1 MAKNKL
7 HCSLITPEAMVFED
21 DVDFVSIPAHDGEI
35 GLLFNRAPL
44 VCQLGSGRLKI
55 RNGVEEQIWFI
66 DGGFAQVVDNRVTV
80 LTQKA
85 LRPADI
91 NRAEASQALEQARH
105 MPATDD
111 AAARRRA
118 RAETSARARLRMAK

>member
-1 MAKNKL
+1 MANQL
-7 HCSLITPEAMVFED
+7 HCTLITPEAKVFED

-85 LRPADI
+85 LRPADV
-91 NRAEASQALEQARH
+91 NRAEASQALGQARH
-105 MPATDD
+105 MRATDD
-111 AAARRRA
+111 AAARRRG